1 MQVVILAGGLGTRL
15 RPLTRMVPKPMVP
28 VAGRPFL
35 ERQVEF
41 LARQG
46 FQRFLLLTG
55 YLGEQIEAHFGDG
68 SRVGVAMR
76 YAREEEPLGTG
87 GGLRRSLPDLEERF
101 LLIYGDS
108 FLPEDY
114 PAIGRKLKAG
124 DAEGV
129 MVVYDDSAG
138 DTSVQPNVALGPSGK
153 VSRYQKGANGGD
165 LRFIEAGVVALRS
178 VAVARLPEAGP
189 VALERELYPELAR
202 QGLLEAFV
210 TEERFFDMGTPAGLE
225 RAERYFRGRDHGP
238 AGQGEARTS

>member
-1 MQVVILAGGLGTRL
+1 
-15 RPLTRMVPKPMVP
+15 MVPKPMVP

-41 LARQG
+41 LTRQG
-46 FQRFLLLTG
+46 FRRFLLLTG

-68 SRVGVAMR
+68 SGMGVAMR
-76 YAREEEPLGTG
+76 YAREKEPLGTG
-87 GGLRRSLPDLEERF
+87 GGLRRSLPDLEESF

-114 PAIGRKLKAG
+114 RAIGGKLEAG

-153 VSRYQKGANGGD
+153 VTCYQKSADDGD
-165 LRFIEAGVVALRS
+165 LRFVEAGVVALRS
-178 VAVARLPEAGP
+178 SALARLPEAGP

-202 QGLLEAFV
+202 QGLLEASV
-210 TEERFFDMGTPAGLE
+210 TEERFFGMGTPAGLE
-225 RAERYFRGRDHGP
+225 RAQRYFRGRDDGP
-238 AGQGEARTS
+238 TGHGEARTS